1 MRSII
6 RRNLFIGGC
15 SIAIG
20 ILLFLTR
27 GWLPRPEKIILIA
40 GIMGAAGLL
49 FLAISTF
56 RQSGVGETPGVIDER
71 ILKIRA
77 YTFMKA
83 FLFSFTVVCL
93 LGILNLSG
101 LLVMD
106 SRSVIEIVFFTMG
119 LSSTLLSWY
128 YNRQGDISEG

>member
-1 MRSII
+1 MT
-6 RRNLFIGGC
+6 
-15 SIAIG
+15 AIG
-20 ILLFLTR
+20 VLL
-27 GWLPRPEKIILIA
+27 ILIRDWMPQPQK
-40 GIMGAAGLL
+40 IVLISSVIISAGLL
-49 FLAISTF
+49 FLVISIFQQQNTDEK
-56 RQSGVGETPGVIDER
+56 SAVLDER

-83 FLFSFTVVCL
+83 FVFSFTVVCI

-106 SRSVIEIVFFTMG
+106 SRSVIEIVFLTMG